1 MFGSDAG
8 TSFLGQIQKGVKVSD
23 IPTSTVDA
31 GVKVADAIIGKVNA
45 KNPEKAF
52 KALIELM
59 EDN

>member
-1 MFGSDAG
+1 MLFRS
-8 TSFLGQIQKGVKVSD
+8 IEKGVKVSD